1 MNELEARISK
11 LNSSAKKINL
21 ERQQS
26 IGRREALLKQQED
39 AIKAYNAKYN
49 KNITP
54 ETVRAEYERVSAE
67 KQEEVTKVEKIISA
81 IETGNFDLANQLSG
95 VEPEAKSKEANDTYV
110 QAVTETVQK
119 EEVPAPAIDEHVAKE
134 EPEKTVEPT
143 APKGS
148 PFIPSPISNPMNEQ
162 TGDVSGFGSGGS
174 IFDRDFSQPSGDDDD
189 MGTPPA
195 PPSLAGLV

>member
-54 ETVRAEYERVSAE
+54 ETVRAEYERVSSE
-67 KQEEVTKVEKIISA
+67 KKEEVAKVEKIISA

-95 VEPEAKSKEANDTYV
+95 VKPEAKSEEANDTYV
-110 QAVTETVQK
+110 QSVTETVKK
-119 EEVPAPAIDEHVAKE
+119 EEVPAHVVEESVAQE
-134 EPEKTVEPT
+134 EPEETVEPT

-148 PFIPSPISNPMNEQ
+148 HFIPSPISNPMNEQ

-174 IFDRDFSQPSGDDDD
+174 IFDRDFSQPSDDDD

>member
-54 ETVRAEYERVSAE
+54 ETVRAEYERVSSE
-67 KQEEVTKVEKIISA
+67 KQEEVAKVEKIISA

-95 VEPEAKSKEANDTYV
+95 VEPEAKSEEANDTYV
-110 QAVTETVQK
+110 HAVTETAQSV
-119 EEVPAPAIDEHVAKE
+119 EVPAHVVEESVAQE
-134 EPEKTVEPT
+134 EPEETVEPT

-174 IFDRDFSQPSGDDDD
+174 IFDRDFSQPSDDDD

>member
-54 ETVRAEYERVSAE
+54 ETVRAEYERVSSE
-67 KQEEVTKVEKIISA
+67 KQEEVAKVEKIISA

-95 VEPEAKSKEANDTYV
+95 VEPEAKSEEANDTYV
-110 QAVTETVQK
+110 HAVTETVQK
-119 EEVPAPAIDEHVAKE
+119 EEVPAPAIE
-134 EPEKTVEPT
+134 EPVAQEETVEPT

-162 TGDVSGFGSGGS
+162 TGDVTGFGSGGS
-174 IFDRDFSQPSGDDDD
+174 IFDRDFSQPSDDDD

>member
-54 ETVRAEYERVSAE
+54 ETVRAEYERVSSE
-67 KQEEVTKVEKIISA
+67 KKEEVAKVEKIISA

-95 VEPEAKSKEANDTYV
+95 VEPEAKSEEANDTYV
-110 QAVTETVQK
+110 HAVTETAQS
-119 EEVPAPAIDEHVAKE
+119 EEVPAPVIE
-134 EPEKTVEPT
+134 EPMAQEETVKPT

-148 PFIPSPISNPMNEQ
+148 SFIPSPISNPMNEQ

-174 IFDRDFSQPSGDDDD
+174 IFDRDFSQPVDDDD

>member
-11 LNSSAKKINL
+11 LNNSAKKINL

-54 ETVRAEYERVSAE
+54 ETVRAEYERVSSE
-67 KQEEVTKVEKIISA
+67 KQEEVAKVEKIISA

-95 VEPEAKSKEANDTYV
+95 VEPEAKSEEANDTYV
-110 QAVTETVQK
+110 QAVTETAQSV
-119 EEVPAPAIDEHVAKE
+119 EVPAHVVEESVAQE
-134 EPEKTVEPT
+134 EPEETVEPT

-174 IFDRDFSQPSGDDDD
+174 IFDRDFSQPSDDDD

>member
-54 ETVRAEYERVSAE
+54 ETVRAEYERVSSE
-67 KQEEVTKVEKIISA
+67 KKEEVAKVEKIISA

-95 VEPEAKSKEANDTYV
+95 VEPEAKSEEANDTYV
-110 QAVTETVQK
+110 QAVTETARS
-119 EEVPAPAIDEHVAKE
+119 EEVPAPAIEEPVVKE
-134 EPEKTVEPT
+134 ETVEPT

-174 IFDRDFSQPSGDDDD
+174 IFDRDFSQPSDDDD

>member
-54 ETVRAEYERVSAE
+54 ETVRAEYERVSSE
-67 KQEEVTKVEKIISA
+67 KKEEVAKVEKIISA

-95 VEPEAKSKEANDTYV
+95 VKPEAKSEEANDTYV
-110 QAVTETVQK
+110 QAVTETAQSV
-119 EEVPAPAIDEHVAKE
+119 EVPAHVVEESVAQE
-134 EPEKTVEPT
+134 EPEETVEPT

-174 IFDRDFSQPSGDDDD
+174 IFDRDFSQPSDDDD

>member
-11 LNSSAKKINL
+11 LNNSAKKINL

-54 ETVRAEYERVSAE
+54 ETVRAEYERVSSE
-67 KQEEVTKVEKIISA
+67 KKEEVAKVEKIISA

-95 VEPEAKSKEANDTYV
+95 VEPEAKSEEANDTYV
-110 QAVTETVQK
+110 HAVTETAQS
-119 EEVPAPAIDEHVAKE
+119 EEVPAPVIE
-134 EPEKTVEPT
+134 EPMAQEETVKPT

-148 PFIPSPISNPMNEQ
+148 SFIPSPISNPMNEQ
-162 TGDVSGFGSGGS
+162 TGDVTGFGSGGS
-174 IFDRDFSQPSGDDDD
+174 IFDRDFSQPSDDDD

>member
-54 ETVRAEYERVSAE
+54 ETVRAEYERVSSE
-67 KQEEVTKVEKIISA
+67 KQEEVAKVEKIISA

-95 VEPEAKSKEANDTYV
+95 VEPEAKSEEANDTYV
-110 QAVTETVQK
+110 HAVTETAQSV
-119 EEVPAPAIDEHVAKE
+119 EVPAHVVEESVTKE
-134 EPEKTVEPT
+134 ETVEPT

-174 IFDRDFSQPSGDDDD
+174 IFDRDFSQPSDDDD

>member
-54 ETVRAEYERVSAE
+54 ETVRAEYERVSSE
-67 KQEEVTKVEKIISA
+67 KKEEVAKVEKIISA

-95 VEPEAKSKEANDTYV
+95 VEPEAKSEEANDTYV
-110 QAVTETVQK
+110 HAVTETAQS
-119 EEVPAPAIDEHVAKE
+119 EEVPAPVIE
-134 EPEKTVEPT
+134 EPMAQEETVKPT

-148 PFIPSPISNPMNEQ
+148 SFIPSPISNPMNEQ

-174 IFDRDFSQPSGDDDD
+174 IFDRDFSQPSDDDD

>member
-54 ETVRAEYERVSAE
+54 ETVRAEYERVSSE
-67 KQEEVTKVEKIISA
+67 KKEEVAKVEKIISA

-95 VEPEAKSKEANDTYV
+95 VEPEAKSEEANDTYV
-110 QAVTETVQK
+110 QAVTETAQS
-119 EEVPAPAIDEHVAKE
+119 EEVPAHAVE
-134 EPEKTVEPT
+134 EPVAQEETVEPT

-174 IFDRDFSQPSGDDDD
+174 IFDRDFSQPYDDDD

>member
-11 LNSSAKKINL
+11 LNNSAKKINL

-54 ETVRAEYERVSAE
+54 ETVRAEYERVSSE
-67 KQEEVTKVEKIISA
+67 KKEEVAKVEKIISA

-95 VEPEAKSKEANDTYV
+95 VKPEAKSEEANDTYV
-110 QAVTETVQK
+110 QSVIETVKK
-119 EEVPAPAIDEHVAKE
+119 EEVPAPVVKE
-134 EPEKTVEPT
+134 PVVQEETVEPT

-148 PFIPSPISNPMNEQ
+148 SFIPSPISNPMNEQ

-174 IFDRDFSQPSGDDDD
+174 IFDRDFSQPSDDDD

>member
-54 ETVRAEYERVSAE
+54 ETVRAEYERVSSE
-67 KQEEVTKVEKIISA
+67 KQEEVAKVEKIISA

-95 VEPEAKSKEANDTYV
+95 VKPEAKSEEANDTYV
-110 QAVTETVQK
+110 HAVTETAQSV
-119 EEVPAPAIDEHVAKE
+119 EVPAHVVEESVAQE
-134 EPEKTVEPT
+134 EPEETVEST

-174 IFDRDFSQPSGDDDD
+174 IFDRDFSNPSDDDD

>member
-54 ETVRAEYERVSAE
+54 ETVRAEYERVSSE
-67 KQEEVTKVEKIISA
+67 KKEEVAKVEKIISA

-95 VEPEAKSKEANDTYV
+95 VEPEAKSEEANDTYV
-110 QAVTETVQK
+110 HAVTETAQSVEVQAHVV
-119 EEVPAPAIDEHVAKE
+119 EESAAQE
-134 EPEKTVEPT
+134 ETVEPT

-174 IFDRDFSQPSGDDDD
+174 IFDRDFSQPSGGDDDD

>member
-11 LNSSAKKINL
+11 LNNSAKKINL

-54 ETVRAEYERVSAE
+54 ETVRAEYERVSSE
-67 KQEEVTKVEKIISA
+67 KQEEVAKVEKIISA

-95 VEPEAKSKEANDTYV
+95 VEPESKSGEANDTYV

-119 EEVPAPAIDEHVAKE
+119 EEAQASVVEEPLINE
-134 EPEKTVEPT
+134 EPEETVEPT

-148 PFIPSPISNPMNEQ
+148 SFIPSPISNPMNEQ

-174 IFDRDFSQPSGDDDD
+174 IFDRDFSQQSDDDD